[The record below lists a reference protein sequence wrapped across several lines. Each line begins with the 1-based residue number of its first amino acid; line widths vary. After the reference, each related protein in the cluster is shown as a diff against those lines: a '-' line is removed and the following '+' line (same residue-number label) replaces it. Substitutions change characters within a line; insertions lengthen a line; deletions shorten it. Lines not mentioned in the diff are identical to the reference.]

1 MEVTKYW
8 SDNILVGQN
17 SRNELQLYMVFKNK
31 LKGLNKPNIVLKNI
45 LFENKYFI
53 NFYPFVE

>member
-1 MEVTKYW
+1 
-8 SDNILVGQN
+8 QN

-31 LKGLNKPNIVLKNI
+31 LKGLNKPIIVLKNI